1 MTGMTM
7 SWIFKSFLV
16 AGIACAGAAAHA
28 DTIVE
33 TPSTA
38 AAGSFIKEYDNALA
52 PLQFVKFCMNYG
64 AECEP
69 DAVADQQNLPS
80 GERARD
86 MLREVNRLVNNA
98 ITPMK
103 KPRSPLLAHWAVSPD
118 AGDCNDYAVTKRHR
132 LIEMGWPKSALRLA
146 VVLTGGQGH
155 LVLVV
160 RLSDGDVVLDNL
172 SSSVRSWDTAG
183 YQWISMQSG
192 NNPRFWVAVGEHG
205 EHLRA
210 SRQASVRTPS

>member
-1 MTGMTM
+1 M
-7 SWIFKSFLV
+7 SWIFRSFLA
-16 AGIACAGAAAHA
+16 AGIACSGVAAKA
-28 DTIVE
+28 DTIAE
-33 TPSTA
+33 SPAPRT
-38 AAGSFIKEYDNALA
+38 AGSFISEYDNALA

-64 AECEP
+64 AECEA
-69 DAVADQQNLPS
+69 DATADQVLPS
-80 GERARD
+80 GERARQ
-86 MLREVNRLVNNA
+86 MLREVNRSVNDA

-103 KPRSPLLAHWAVSPD
+103 KPTSPMLAHWTLSPD

-146 VVLTGGQGH
+146 VVIIGGGQGH

-160 RLSDGDVVLDNL
+160 RLNDGDMVLDNL
-172 SSSVRSWDTAG
+172 SSSVRPWNDVG

-192 NNPRFWVAVGEHG
+192 NNPRFWVAVSEHG

-210 SRQASVRTPS
+210 SRQASLRAPL

>member
-1 MTGMTM
+1 M
-7 SWIFKSFLV
+7 SWIFKTFLA
-16 AGIACAGAAAHA
+16 AGIACTGAAAQA

-33 TPSTA
+33 APANA
-38 AAGSFIKEYDNALA
+38 ASGSFISEYDNALA

-69 DAVADQQNLPS
+69 DAAANDQTLPS
-80 GERARD
+80 GERAKD
-86 MLREVNRLVNNA
+86 MLREVNRAVNDA
-98 ITPMK
+98 ITPIK
-103 KPRSPLLAHWAVSPD
+103 KPTSPMLAHWTLGPD

-146 VVLTGGQGH
+146 VVLTDSGQGH
-155 LVLVV
+155 LVLVA

-172 SSSVRSWDTAG
+172 SSSVHSWRTAG

-210 SRQASVRTPS
+210 SRLASLRTPS